1 MILTDF
7 VNETDDVTAFVL
19 NIPEQGFK
27 LFFELA
33 SNAGP
38 GDNSCEIERK
48 NAFMVQGLGHM
59 RTMSSKL
66 RRDLLRGLLWPQ
78 YG

>member
-19 NIPEQGFK
+19 NISEQGFK
-27 LFFELA
+27 LFFELT

-38 GDNSCEIERK
+38 GDNSCEIEGK
-48 NAFMVQGLGHM
+48 NAFMVQGLDQM
-59 RTMSSKL
+59 RTMLSKQC
-66 RRDLLRGLLWPQ
+66 RDLLRGLL
-78 YG
+78 